1 MFVFVLFEGFVG
13 GWSVCV
19 CLKVGWACVCFKLVW
34 VVGSCMC
41 VFGLCGWLVVLCWCC
56 AGVSGWPVCVWSQLG
71 LARFCFKLVFVL
83 GLLSLLFFLRAP
95 VFYLWCCSSS

>member
-41 VFGLCGWLVVLCWCC
+41 VFGLCGWLVVLCWCWLG
-56 AGVSGWPVCVWSQLG
+56 GVC
-71 LARFCFKLVFVL
+71 
-83 GLLSLLFFLRAP
+83 GLLCCLLFLFFCVCSWAWLMFLLFFFFFVL
-95 VFYLWCCSSS
+95 